1 MTEPVPA
8 PSTVLFTPLAEYKSR
23 QEYAQPYLILTHY
36 TDLSASHDVVLMRG
50 EITPNVSLNDTEAQ
64 ILAIRM
70 QLFYHDKGGT
80 NEVEQERRELL
91 RVFHQEPEKF
101 EWERLIKAGE
111 ITETK

>member
-1 MTEPVPA
+1 
-8 PSTVLFTPLAEYKSR
+8 
-23 QEYAQPYLILTHY
+23 
-36 TDLSASHDVVLMRG
+36 MRG

-70 QLFYHDKGGT
+70 QLFYHDKGNGSKM
-80 NEVEQERRELL
+80 EEERKELL
-91 RVFHQEPEKF
+91 RIFHMEPDKF

>member
-1 MTEPVPA
+1 MTEPVPS

-64 ILAIRM
+64 VLAIRM
-70 QLFYHDKGGT
+70 QLFYHDKGSGSET
-80 NEVEQERRELL
+80 EKERAELL
-91 RVFHQEPEKF
+91 RVFHHEPEKF

-111 ITETK
+111 ITEVK